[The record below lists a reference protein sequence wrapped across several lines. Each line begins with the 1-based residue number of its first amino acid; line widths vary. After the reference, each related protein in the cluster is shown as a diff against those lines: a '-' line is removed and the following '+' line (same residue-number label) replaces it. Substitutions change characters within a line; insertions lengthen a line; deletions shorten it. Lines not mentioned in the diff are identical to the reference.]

1 MTAELVRGQNHPL
14 DRTRLEIRIAA
25 GGPVVAGV
33 TLAGEQGSLAGAEA
47 VAHPGAPR
55 RDGVEVPRQAAA
67 EHRIALD
74 LDALPAAVHRASVL
88 LALPVGIG
96 GPAAFGAAAA
106 PFVAV
111 TGLDGTELATYTLVD
126 LDAETAVVAVE
137 LYRRQGAWKVRAV
150 GQGYAGGLPAL
161 LQDQGLP
168 QAAELASEIQ
178 EAVRSGH
185 ARSVPV
191 PAAAADRAAPTD
203 RPAAAGRPA
212 PAGPA
217 GTPASGRATA
227 PDAAHPD
234 AAHPDAAH
242 PDAAHPDA
250 AHPDATH
257 PVAARPDAAHPVA
270 GRQNAAPESQPR
282 TPSEG
287 SGPID
292 YRHPKRR
299 STPPQPRPDTSA
311 APTPTHAPASPTHAP
326 ASPTHASASPTHAP
340 ASPAPA
346 TPAPAAPASGEA
358 RPAGPVAGDAA
369 GRTPEE
375 RLYNQVWGMFED
387 LARTVAAYRSAMDFA
402 QSRLA
407 KELDAVNADPRNR
420 IGAAADAA
428 RSAAHDKHAR
438 LAAQAREVLDRDL
451 AQLTAE
457 AEVVEPAL
465 PPAFAAWSSPVW
477 QGYRPPE
484 EYPTAVRL
492 GDLRLPECPDLRI
505 PMLVRLPMDRGLWID
520 SGQPQTFDG
529 AGDADDAFAST
540 FGRDGLDGFD
550 GFDGLLGDGPDGGA
564 PLDAA
569 EVRRRAVDTAVAL
582 AARLLAAHP
591 AGELT
596 LQVID
601 PAGSAAPALAPLLET
616 GAVRRPPATGA
627 QGVTAVL
634 GELTRRVD
642 LVQMAVRNQAAEALP
657 PDLDTAEQLLIVH
670 DFPHGFDDRAV
681 NQLRYLADE
690 GPSVGV
696 HLLMVADRAEAREYG
711 PVLDPLWRSLLRITP
726 VPDAHLADPWVG
738 HAWTYEPSRVPA
750 GSQVLR
756 KVLGDLAEAR
766 RSQGHT
772 GTREH

>member
-33 TLAGEQGSLAGAEA
+33 TLADEQGGLAGAEA

-55 RDGVEVPRQAAA
+55 REGVEVPRQAAA
-67 EHRIALD
+67 EHRIAVD
-74 LDALPAAVHRASVL
+74 LDALPAAVHRAGVL

-96 GPAAFGAAAA
+96 GPASFGAAAA

-126 LDAETAVVAVE
+126 LSAETAVVAVE

-150 GQGYAGGLPAL
+150 GQGYAAGLAAL

-168 QAAELASEIQ
+168 MAAELATEIQ
-178 EAVRSGH
+178 EAVRGGH
-185 ARSVPV
+185 ARSVPAPGAPV
-191 PAAAADRAAPTD
+191 PGVPTSGQAAAAAPSADHLEGTRPGADGSDPRPPDAARPGAVGPDTDRLDTD
-203 RPAAAGRPA
+203 RP
-212 PAGPA
+212 
-217 GTPASGRATA
+217 GTTPG
-227 PDAAHPD
+227 
-234 AAHPDAAH
+234 
-242 PDAAHPDA
+242 
-250 AHPDATH
+250 
-257 PVAARPDAAHPVA
+257 
-270 GRQNAAPESQPR
+270 PR
-282 TPSEG
+282 TTTNSD
-287 SGPID
+287 PID

-299 STPPQPRPDTSA
+299 PSPPKPSQD
-311 APTPTHAPASPTHAP
+311 APTASTAPAPRTPTP
-326 ASPTHASASPTHAP
+326 
-340 ASPAPA
+340 
-346 TPAPAAPASGEA
+346 GEA
-358 RPAGPVAGDAA
+358 QPDAPVAGDAA
-369 GRTPEE
+369 GRTFEE

-407 KELDAVNADPRNR
+407 KELDAVNADPRHR
-420 IGAAADAA
+420 VGAAADAA
-428 RSAAHDKHAR
+428 HAAAHDKHAR

-465 PPAFAAWSSPVW
+465 PPAFASWSSPVW
-477 QGYRPPE
+477 QGHRPPE

-520 SGQPQTFDG
+520 SGQPQTFAG
-529 AGDADDAFAST
+529 AGSADDAFANA
-540 FGRDGLDGFD
+540 FGLGALDG
-550 GFDGLLGDGPDGGA
+550 GPDGGE
-564 PLDAA
+564 PFDAA
-569 EVRRRAVDTAVAL
+569 EVRRLAVETAVTL

-596 LQVID
+596 VHVID
-601 PAGSAAPALAPLLET
+601 PGGSAAPALAPLLET
-616 GAVRRPPATGA
+616 GALREPPAAGA

-696 HLLMVADRAEAREYG
+696 HLLMIADRAEAREYG
-711 PVLDPLWRSLLRITP
+711 SVLDPLWRSLLRMTP

-738 HAWTYEPSRVPA
+738 HAWTYEPSRVPD

-756 KVLGDLAEAR
+756 KVLADVAEAR
-766 RSQGHT
+766 RSQRHT
-772 GTREH
+772 RSRER